1 MREDR
6 QDVSGQADGSGVH
19 VWTYCLGRVHMR
31 IIDGDDVDV
40 RCVVAK
46 MPKT

>member
-1 MREDR
+1 M
-6 QDVSGQADGSGVH
+6 SGQADGSDVN

-31 IIDGDDVDV
+31 IVDGDNVDV
-40 RCVVAK
+40 RRIVAK